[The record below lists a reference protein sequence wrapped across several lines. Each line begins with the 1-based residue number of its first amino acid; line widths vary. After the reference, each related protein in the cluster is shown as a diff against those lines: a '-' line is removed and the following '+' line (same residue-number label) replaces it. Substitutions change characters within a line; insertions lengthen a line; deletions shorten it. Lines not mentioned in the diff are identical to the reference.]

1 MTGVSTQPMKMDVM
15 FPVGPT
21 ALAVYALLEAG
32 ESPKSKPI
40 HLALDW
46 LAKTSLKKTYDIGL
60 RCNAWVS
67 ASTDDAALYRKL
79 LDKDAKA
86 LLGSTSDG
94 GYGYDIGVMANYPDN
109 SNSQYGLLGVWAA
122 ARTGYEVPEE
132 YWTKVR
138 KYWEGCQNGDGGWGY
153 RKADKFGSTGTM
165 TAAGL
170 ASLFVCYDNLSLK
183 SFERCDSSGTE
194 LQSALRGLKWFND
207 HFDDM
212 ISEKTPFS
220 TPGNAADLYY
230 FLYGV
235 ERVAL
240 ASGYKYFGKSDWY
253 RTGVKRLLETVTSGG
268 AWPHHY
274 SNTDGT
280 PRDDVSTAFA
290 LLFLV
295 RGRNAVLF
303 NKLQFPSVGT
313 RKNETNTTD
322 WNCRPRDIA
331 MVTAWLGRT
340 YEMSLN
346 WQIVSLQE
354 TPIAEW
360 HDAPVLYI
368 GGSKE
373 PRFLDQDLIK
383 LRKYVLQGGTILSC
397 TECNGA
403 GFRKGIRE
411 AYKRMFPEYE
421 MISLPLT
428 HELCTK
434 VSHFDLNGRP
444 RFYAITNGVRLLA
457 IHVDDDLPMA
467 WQQCQI
473 RTKFMG
479 VRRGG
484 QSFHVPHRPRQAP
497 PSRELRLAR

>member
-1 MTGVSTQPMKMDVM
+1 
-15 FPVGPT
+15 
-21 ALAVYALLEAG
+21 
-32 ESPKSKPI
+32 
-40 HLALDW
+40 
-46 LAKTSLKKTYDIGL
+46 
-60 RCNAWVS
+60 
-67 ASTDDAALYRKL
+67 
-79 LDKDAKA
+79 
-86 LLGSTSDG
+86 
-94 GYGYDIGVMANYPDN
+94 
-109 SNSQYGLLGVWAA
+109 
-122 ARTGYEVPEE
+122 
-132 YWTKVR
+132 
-138 KYWEGCQNGDGGWGY
+138 
-153 RKADKFGSTGTM
+153 M

-235 ERVAL
+235 DRVAL

-473 RTKFMG
+473 RTKSWAFDAAANLFMYLTDRG
-479 VRRGG
+479 KLHRRAASSGPMKSRSPRRTG
-484 QSFHVPHRPRQAP
+484 PPRSCASAGAATGTRSRWRWSGSRPCSARIPRSTSRPARRSTSRTSARAER
-497 PSRELRLAR
+497 PSRSSAAWVM